1 MYFDDENINKLNNTS
16 EEKRFENVNELITA
30 AIAVIDNSEKIKK
43 IMRSYNMSM
52 HRIGFNYTRVKD
64 IIAFSLMQAQSFDE
78 KKKVFIELMKQ
89 DKLYKYLLNNES
101 GYRFMC
107 SAENTSDAEKMQ
119 LFDILFERIITTKK
133 DSAEFLKQVYYELQT
148 YFMNY
153 LVDNTTTMHIGKDN
167 IPISYF
173 DNKFKQIYDKY
184 GHDMIYSN
192 KKFKTSTEHLLL
204 LINHMSDEEILYI
217 ISLLHTGMSSYD
229 FSYKTATDI
238 LKTTKFSKEVEA
250 QGFLINLKDS

>member
-1 MYFDDENINKLNNTS
+1 MYFDDKNINKLNNTS

-43 IMRSYNMSM
+43 IMRSYTMSM
-52 HRIGFNYTRVKD
+52 RSIGFNYTRVKD
-64 IIAFSLMQAQSFDE
+64 IIAFSLKQAQTFDE

-101 GYRFMC
+101 GDRFMC

-119 LFDILFERIITTKK
+119 LFDIFFERIITTKK
-133 DSAEFLKQVYYELQT
+133 DSAEFLKQVYYKLQT

-153 LVDNTTTMHIGKDN
+153 LADNTTTMHIGKDN

-217 ISLLHTGMSSYD
+217 ISLLHTGMSSYV
-229 FSYKTATDI
+229 FAYKTATDI
-238 LKTTKFSKEVEA
+238 LKTTKFKKEVEA
-250 QGFLINLKDS
+250 QELLINLKDS